1 MKTITILGLIMLLC
15 SGFTG
20 IAAAGNSIDIT
31 DEVQNAMNEL
41 GVTNETPGLCVLTDA
56 GYVKVNGETTQVC
69 IATLREGTGCSIGDG
84 NLLTIHRSTDKP
96 LWFAIFDNETKDCVY
111 VIYKA
116 GVSSTTK
123 VNIAEENITNNE
135 GWGVAK
141 NAIGPDAFSIACIAN
156 AWGYGAPYDL
166 LKCAEFHNH
175 LCPGLMSGYLITDY
189 ILENYP
195 LGAGES
201 YTWIGCPNWCKED
214 SIQVR
219 LDLTSGKTL
228 LIGKQRSGEL
238 FVKEKPLAGIL
249 IIWNST
255 TESGRGV
262 AFRYD
267 WGEMCNL
274 SGTDLSDFKPPGGKT
289 NPIFWTTRIKSSLG
303 FIPYI
308 YEPNRFVTLASDEFT
323 VTSGQLARV
332 KEAGVDPYV
341 EFGLEAPAEVRGDF
355 NGDGK
360 VTSADALILLQVAV
374 GKITL
379 Q

>member
-1 MKTITILGLIMLLC
+1 MKTIAILSLIMLLC

-20 IAAAGNSIDIT
+20 TAAADDPIDIT
-31 DEVQNAMNEL
+31 SAVQDAMVAL
-41 GVTNETPGLCVLTDA
+41 GVTSPTPDLCVLTDA
-56 GYVKVNGETTQVC
+56 GYVKVDGKTTQGC
-69 IATLREGTGCSIGDG
+69 IAILREETGCSIGDG
-84 NLLTIHRSTDKP
+84 NLLTIHRPTDKP
-96 LWFAIFDNETKDCVY
+96 LWFAIFDNATKDCVY
-111 VIYKA
+111 TIYKDDA
-116 GVSSTTK
+116 FTATK
-123 VNIAEENITNNE
+123 VNIAEENTTTNN
-135 GWGVAK
+135 GWIVVK
-141 NAIGPDAFSIACIAN
+141 KAIGPDAFSIACIAN

-214 SIQVR
+214 AIQVR

-249 IIWNST
+249 IRWNST
-255 TESGRGV
+255 SESGRGV

-274 SGTDLSDFKPPGGKT
+274 SGTNLSDFKPPGGKT
-289 NPIFWTTRIKSSLG
+289 NPIFWTTRIKGSLG

-308 YEPNRFVTLASDEFT
+308 NDPGTFVSLAADEFT

-360 VTSADALILLQVAV
+360 VTSADALILLQAAV
-374 GKITL
+374 GRITL
-379 Q
+379 